1 MGGDGGHRRGAPTR
15 HGGAEARRGAGPPP
29 ARGHGPRRGDT
40 ARSRATCAA
49 KAERTGRGT
58 RAPVLGAWR
67 AGGCAPVMAVA
78 VPKTHAQRPWRRGA
92 VGARRASGTTDR
104 KRAGRYTR
112 GCARH
117 PTGPTCDG
125 CHEGAQNRAHGE
137 PAARLDPG
145 ATAAGKRGTG
155 GHTAP
160 QDGPEA
166 HARKRAAAKAKN
178 HTTGH
183 VGARGLSR
191 ERQRTGASEAQASRF
206 LHRGQRAVYDKKGV
220 LLCAGLPSP
229 FVACAT
235 KGESCCAGEAL
246 HPMGQTTHGAHKPRR
261 SVHHRRRRMQNG
273 RKRGAVARNRGRL
286 WRTHSAARPA
296 NIASTWAYARHCA
309 SYAADCSDN
318 AHYVK

>member
-29 ARGHGPRRGDT
+29 ARGHGPRGGDT
-40 ARSRATCAA
+40 ARPRATCAA

-183 VGARGLSR
+183 VGARGLPR
-191 ERQRTGASEAQASRF
+191 ERQRTGASEAQASSF

-220 LLCAGLPSP
+220 LLCAGLPSLSWRVP
-229 FVACAT
+229 Q
-235 KGESCCAGEAL
+235 KGSLAV
-246 HPMGQTTHGAHKPRR
+246 PVRR
-261 SVHHRRRRMQNG
+261 STLWARQRRR
-273 RKRGAVARNRGRL
+273 GA
-286 WRTHSAARPA
+286 
-296 NIASTWAYARHCA
+296 
-309 SYAADCSDN
+309 
-318 AHYVK
+318 

>member
-15 HGGAEARRGAGPPP
+15 HGGAEVRRGTRPPP
-29 ARGHGPRRGDT
+29 ARGHGPRGGDT
-40 ARSRATCAA
+40 ARPRATCAA

-67 AGGCAPVMAVA
+67 AGGCAPVVAGA

-92 VGARRASGTTDR
+92 GHGGPQARRGRGAVGAWRASGATDR

-125 CHEGAQNRAHGE
+125 CREGAQNRAHGE
-137 PAARLDPG
+137 PAARLDHR

-160 QDGPEA
+160 QDGPGA

-183 VGARGLSR
+183 IGARGLPR
-191 ERQRTGASEAQASRF
+191 ERQRTGVAEAQASRF

-220 LLCAGLPSP
+220 LLCAGLPSLSWRVP
-229 FVACAT
+229 Q
-235 KGESCCAGEAL
+235 KGSLAV
-246 HPMGQTTHGAHKPRR
+246 PVRR
-261 SVHHRRRRMQNG
+261 STLWARQRRR
-273 RKRGAVARNRGRL
+273 GA
-286 WRTHSAARPA
+286 
-296 NIASTWAYARHCA
+296 
-309 SYAADCSDN
+309 
-318 AHYVK
+318 